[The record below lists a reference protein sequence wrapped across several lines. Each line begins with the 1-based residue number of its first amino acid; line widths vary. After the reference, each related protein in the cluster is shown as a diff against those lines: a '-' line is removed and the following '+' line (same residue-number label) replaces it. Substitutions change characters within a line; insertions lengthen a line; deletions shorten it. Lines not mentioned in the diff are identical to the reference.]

1 MQPVKSRRKG
11 FTLIELLIVI
21 TILGLLMSLVAPQM
35 LGKVDSTQR
44 KTAAAQMNNIQTALD
59 TYRLD
64 VGSYP
69 SNLSELTQS
78 TIRGWDGPYLP
89 KQVPVDPWGN
99 PYQYSVPGE
108 NGKGYNLR
116 SYAKDGQ
123 EGGEGDNEDIL
134 HQ

>member
-1 MQPVKSRRKG
+1 MQLINLRPKG

-59 TYRLD
+59 TFRLD
-64 VGSYP
+64 VGKYP
-69 SNLSELTQS
+69 SNLAELIQS
-78 TIRGWDGPYLP
+78 STRGWDGPYLP
-89 KQVPVDPWGN
+89 KQVPLDPWGN
-99 PYQYSVPGE
+99 AYQYKIPGD
-108 NGKGYNLR
+108 NGSDYSLL

-123 EGGEGDNEDIL
+123 EGGEDDNEDIL
-134 HQ
+134 HK